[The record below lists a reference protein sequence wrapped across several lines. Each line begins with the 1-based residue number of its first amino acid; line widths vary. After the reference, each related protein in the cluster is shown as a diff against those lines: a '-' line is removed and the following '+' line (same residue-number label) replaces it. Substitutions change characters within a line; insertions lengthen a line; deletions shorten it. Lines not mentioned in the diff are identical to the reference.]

1 MLKRVSTTYTTPD
14 PAQTPAPSDPTTSPS
29 QSAPSAPTAPRPSE
43 QSASTASSPAPSSKP
58 TTATP
63 SKSKS
68 PISSKTRAR
77 ACTGTA
83 SCRPGRT
90 IWTVCLESRS
100 ALLRPARAWFI
111 LSGRSFMGL
120 LGTIRIIRRSML
132 GARWGRLLF
141 MGRRIRCRISTL
153 VSMEVTSLQCLIM
166 LISSCRSCDVVGL
179 VSQRLHD

>member
-29 QSAPSAPTAPRPSE
+29 QSA
-43 QSASTASSPAPSSKP
+43 QSTASSPAPSSKP

-68 PISSKTRAR
+68 PISSEKRAR

-100 ALLRPARAWFI
+100 ALLHLARVWFI
-111 LSGRSFMGL
+111 LLGRSFMGL
-120 LGTIRIIRRSML
+120 LGTIRITRRSML

-153 VSMEVTSLQCLIM
+153 VSIQITSLQCWIV